1 MKNLICFLIFVI
13 FCGVVFFTG
22 WTQIKVKPDTIG
34 IVQSKTGGINQKPV
48 IPGQFSWHKEFL
60 IPTNAEIN
68 KFKNQPFNTTK
79 TISGKRTAF
88 SSENYSN
95 IKDILDY
102 QFTFQISL
110 SYTPDVLVNLINE
123 NIISNQED
131 LEKYLDGVSA
141 YLAQRTANYFLQE
154 LNKNPDFR
162 PEEIRLIDLL
172 GYIGFYK
179 EYPDFDVTVLALNN
193 YKLPYYSIYDSI
205 GEEL

>member
-95 IKDILDY
+95 IKDIFLDMK
-102 QFTFQISL
+102 QK
-110 SYTPDVLVNLINE
+110 
-123 NIISNQED
+123 IITDYKFDFILFRCED
-131 LEKYLDGVSA
+131 FFSA
-141 YLAQRTANYFLQE
+141 Q
-154 LNKNPDFR
+154 
-162 PEEIRLIDLL
+162 
-172 GYIGFYK
+172 
-179 EYPDFDVTVLALNN
+179 
-193 YKLPYYSIYDSI
+193 
-205 GEEL
+205 